1 MEKSAVKKNLL
12 SVILLILFVLPGSV
26 LLSQQAPAGESE
38 LPQMVYPKYR
48 RWMSPDKAE
57 VVRFTSPSLQW
68 PSKKFQKFDVRVS
81 QDSLFRASL
90 VQIKEIPFSMINI
103 HQSLT
108 AGEWYWQYRISGKEW
123 SDFASFTVNDSSV
136 DFTPVGIETLIKS
149 IPKTHPRVMFEKED
163 WSALQTKTKS
173 YKERSNI
180 VQRANNIIGER
191 IPSERDATIQFKG
204 RDENETDKIKKIFS
218 KEVGY
223 EFGKSLHTLT
233 QAYALTKEK
242 KYFDTALL
250 WMREA
255 TSWDPEGLTRINDFG
270 DSYIMESLALAVD
283 VFWEELDPTDR
294 KAILEQV
301 AARANGFYDK
311 WTNYLENRNSSMHV
325 WQHILHRMFL
335 TSLVTIDEIPEAE
348 KWLAYSY
355 ELWLAQHPKM
365 AEEDGA
371 WFNGTGYM
379 RMNVMTLLDIPMK
392 LGAYTGQNFFKAP
405 WYGNFM
411 KWLFYAYPPG
421 ATSDG
426 FCNDGKKWPMPNLEY
441 GAFADAYARITGDPI
456 ALQYSKAVFSKL
468 DALEAPLID
477 LDYTGGPIEK
487 AVLSDD
493 QDYAWFRLSEG
504 YDLPLP
510 SVDENVKLSEGAF
523 FPDVGV
529 AYFNSNRK
537 DLENNLRVSI
547 KSSPMGP
554 LAHTHAEH
562 NTFNIAYKGKRLFYN
577 SGYRPW
583 MGAPHTQAW
592 YKHTQG
598 HNGILVDQ
606 YGQPYDSGAYGFLP
620 RFIEGNQLIYAVGDA
635 SHAYQAHELSPKAR
649 KDNTPNDME
658 VKHFRRHYLLLKPN
672 IVVVYDE
679 MEAHKPVDWSWL
691 IHNYH
696 GLKINDVDQT
706 VETTYKD
713 RGGKVSLFSSTP
725 LDREVTDQFSV
736 APKNFLRK
744 KDAYGNLLTYDNHWH
759 FKATTQKKQEK
770 MRFLAIIQVSDDLKY
785 KEISRMGAGDV
796 FEIEGWKINAQ
807 MDTNKSAK
815 ISIERKDGQLKFS
828 SHTEPVNQLSK
839 LIENVNGK
847 TVVKTA
853 KDQYPKS
860 IINAA
865 KR

>member
-26 LLSQQAPAGESE
+26 LRSQQAPAGESE

-103 HQSLT
+103 HQSLA

-173 YKERSNI
+173 CKERSHI

-325 WQHILHRMFL
+325 WQHILHRIFL
-335 TSLVTIDEIPEAE
+335 TSLATIDEIPEAE

-456 ALQYSKAVFSKL
+456 ALEYSKAVFSKL

-504 YDLPLP
+504 YDLPPP
-510 SVDENVKLSEGAF
+510 SVDENVNLSEAAF

-537 DLENNLRVSI
+537 DIENNLRVSI

-606 YGQPYDSGAYGFLP
+606 QGQPYDSGAYGFLP

-706 VETTYKD
+706 VETTYED
-713 RGGKVSLFSSTP
+713 RGGKVSLYGSTP

-828 SHTEPVNQLSK
+828 SHTEPLNQLSK

>member
-12 SVILLILFVLPGSV
+12 SVILLILFVLPGRV
-26 LLSQQAPAGESE
+26 LHSQQAPAGESE

-68 PSKKFQKFDVRVS
+68 PSKKFQKFDVRLS

-103 HQSLT
+103 HQSLA

-136 DFTPVGIETLIKS
+136 DFVPVGIETLIKS

-173 YKERSNI
+173 YKERSHI

-283 VFWEELDPTDR
+283 VFWEELDPTDI

-335 TSLVTIDEIPEAE
+335 TSLATIDEIPEAE
-348 KWLAYSY
+348 KWLAYCY

-379 RMNVMTLLDIPMK
+379 RMNVMTLLDIPTK

-537 DLENNLRVSI
+537 DIENNLRVSI

-562 NTFNIAYKGKRLFYN
+562 NTFNIAFKGKRLFYN

-706 VETTYKD
+706 LETTYGD
-713 RGGKVSLFSSTP
+713 RGGKVSLFGSTP

-770 MRFLAIIQVSDDLKY
+770 MRFLAIIQVSDDLNY

-828 SHTEPVNQLSK
+828 SHTDTLNQLSK

>member
-136 DFTPVGIETLIKS
+136 DFAPVGIETLIKS

-335 TSLVTIDEIPEAE
+335 TSLATIDEIPEAE

-592 YKHTQG
+592 YKNTQG

-696 GLKINDVDQT
+696 SLKINDVDQT

-785 KEISRMGAGDV
+785 KEITRMGAGDV

-828 SHTEPVNQLSK
+828 SHTEPLNQLSK

>member
-1 MEKSAVKKNLL
+1 
-12 SVILLILFVLPGSV
+12 
-26 LLSQQAPAGESE
+26 
-38 LPQMVYPKYR
+38 
-48 RWMSPDKAE
+48 
-57 VVRFTSPSLQW
+57 
-68 PSKKFQKFDVRVS
+68 
-81 QDSLFRASL
+81 
-90 VQIKEIPFSMINI
+90 
-103 HQSLT
+103 
-108 AGEWYWQYRISGKEW
+108 
-123 SDFASFTVNDSSV
+123 
-136 DFTPVGIETLIKS
+136 
-149 IPKTHPRVMFEKED
+149 
-163 WSALQTKTKS
+163 
-173 YKERSNI
+173 
-180 VQRANNIIGER
+180 
-191 IPSERDATIQFKG
+191 
-204 RDENETDKIKKIFS
+204 
-218 KEVGY
+218 
-223 EFGKSLHTLT
+223 
-233 QAYALTKEK
+233 
-242 KYFDTALL
+242 
-250 WMREA
+250 
-255 TSWDPEGLTRINDFG
+255 
-270 DSYIMESLALAVD
+270 
-283 VFWEELDPTDR
+283 
-294 KAILEQV
+294 
-301 AARANGFYDK
+301 
-311 WTNYLENRNSSMHV
+311 
-325 WQHILHRMFL
+325 
-335 TSLVTIDEIPEAE
+335 
-348 KWLAYSY
+348 
-355 ELWLAQHPKM
+355 LWLAQHPKM

-510 SVDENVKLSEGAF
+510 SVDENVNLSEAAF

-537 DLENNLRVSI
+537 DIENNLRVSI

-606 YGQPYDSGAYGFLP
+606 QGQPYDSGAYGFLP

-706 VETTYKD
+706 VETTYED
-713 RGGKVSLFSSTP
+713 RGGKVSLYGSTP

-828 SHTEPVNQLSK
+828 SHTEPLNQLSK